1 MACVVH
7 ANIGHARSPLH
18 AASLLF
24 LAKERPRAS
33 GVTLVRNCVLGCG
46 GRNTWLENPAHVTAR
61 GRPSVRNTWP
71 RNLAPVTARRPR
83 SVTRGPETPPGLRPG
98 RSRPRAC
105 ECRRDVRWHAPR
117 AACGPRE
124 IQVLPFAVTKRPA
137 QRHFPGMEPRNTASS
152 SPPPR
157 GRADLAADPISGSAR
172 GATPRD
178 VVVDVLAGGVLGVL
192 LAGRSIAPGV
202 QRSSADSGGDR

>member
-33 GVTLVRNCVLGCG
+33 GGTLVRNCVLGCG

-83 SVTRGPETPPGLRPG
+83 SVTRDPETPPGLRPG
-98 RSRPRAC
+98 GRGLAPASAGATCDGMHRERHGAHERYRSAISRSQN
-105 ECRRDVRWHAPR
+105 AP
-117 AACGPRE
+117 P
-124 IQVLPFAVTKRPA
+124 
-137 QRHFPGMEPRNTASS
+137 QRHFPGMETRNTASS

-192 LAGRSIAPGV
+192 LAGRSMAPGV